1 MYPRSG
7 VKRTLL
13 PRLRPNTASG
23 SGSRLSAFS
32 AAVVCRPSRRF
43 YSRWHKSMKR
53 VAPGG
58 VCMMPRFFVPPA
70 FMMFGCLTVMMRG
83 MRMMFRGL
91 LMVLGCFF

>member
-1 MYPRSG
+1 MKKAKETFEMKEAVDCDGLESKEVHHQLFFAVFLHVGFSSFFR
-7 VKRTLL
+7 VI
-13 PRLRPNTASG
+13 
-23 SGSRLSAFS
+23 SR
-32 AAVVCRPSRRF
+32 V
-43 YSRWHKSMKR
+43 KR
-53 VAPGG
+53 VAPSG

>member
-1 MYPRSG
+1 MSALG
-7 VKRTLL
+7 HKRTFRYVHVMSAL
-13 PRLRPNTASG
+13 PPKADNYFLPCSSMWALAAS
-23 SGSRLSAFS
+23 S
-32 AAVVCRPSRRF
+32 
-43 YSRWHKSMKR
+43 
-53 VAPGG
+53 GG